1 MRFFGN
7 FLCAQKVTPAERPQ
21 DAPKSSPIFRRIR
34 KRGFRVFAP
43 EPVFGYFLQ
52 GQKVTRPKGRIPHS
66 FLLSKEEKSGK
77 GPPPPSHLTISPP
90 GDIVF
95 PLNATTEKNPRS
107 GSQRGVRLVKA
118 PCDGGGRYHSGA
130 ARDDRDGF
138 LPLQRHERPDG
149 MMSRF
154 ACSQRAA
161 SLRLGLV
168 FGPFGPPL
176 ALAPVHPRG
185 SRRLS
190 ASGKQ
195 GGTVGRRVDHADHLT
210 PDFFRGDFLLLTPH
224 YKEE

>member
-1 MRFFGN
+1 MRFFGY

-21 DAPKSSPIFRRIR
+21 RTLKVFCRFSGENEKGDSGSS
-34 KRGFRVFAP
+34 
-43 EPVFGYFLQ
+43 
-52 GQKVTRPKGRIPHS
+52 
-66 FLLSKEEKSGK
+66 
-77 GPPPPSHLTISPP
+77 PPSHLTISPP

-154 ACSQRAA
+154 ACSHPRPHKLRITRANEIGA
-161 SLRLGLV
+161 CSLRCSSSQN
-168 FGPFGPPL
+168 
-176 ALAPVHPRG
+176 RN
-185 SRRLS
+185 
-190 ASGKQ
+190 
-195 GGTVGRRVDHADHLT
+195 GR
-210 PDFFRGDFLLLTPH
+210 FRF
-224 YKEE
+224 

>member
-7 FLCAQKVTPAERPQ
+7 FLCVQKVTPAERP
-21 DAPKSSPIFRRIR
+21 RRTLKFFCR
-34 KRGFRVFAP
+34 TSGEYGRMRWQGCRPAFSGGFAP
-43 EPVFGYFLQ
+43 V
-52 GQKVTRPKGRIPHS
+52 
-66 FLLSKEEKSGK
+66 
-77 GPPPPSHLTISPP
+77 SHLTIPPP